1 MARPLLL
8 SRRFL
13 PLFLRQFLTAFN
25 DNFIKNIL
33 ILLILLRPQQAD
45 SAALVSLA
53 GAIFIVPFFLFSAL
67 GGELADKYDK
77 ALVIRW
83 LSIIEFGGAS
93 LAAIGLFYEN
103 TSILF
108 IALFYFGVTAALF
121 GPAKYGVLPDHLTQE
136 ELPSGNAYVESAT
149 FLAILSGAIAGGF
162 AIQSSNRLAY
172 AGALVIIWL
181 CSVIAARF
189 IPKTAAAAPTLKVD
203 LNIFR
208 STYRL
213 LKLLRA
219 NETLRRLTVIT
230 SMFWLFGAIAMAL
243 MPTVVTQQLH
253 GSENIVTLHLTV
265 FAIAIALGS
274 CAAAFLLKG
283 RIVLLPTVAGAL
295 LIATAAAD
303 LGCVLYFQQRS
314 LIIPQQLDISSYFAQ
329 QGASHATIDFALF
342 AFSGGLM
349 IVPAFAAIQAL
360 SPLFERARMIAAVNV
375 HNAAFMAIGGV
386 IVAYLQNL
394 GLSFTHLL
402 WITAL
407 LAFCSA
413 VWILKK
419 LIENPF
425 SDFLSIF
432 FRAFYRLEVRG
443 LENFQK
449 AGRNPII
456 ALNHI
461 SFLDAAAILSIL
473 PMKPVFAID
482 YAISQKWWVKPFLR
496 FAHVM
501 PLDPTKPFA
510 IRTLVAAVKS
520 GKALV
525 IFPEGRLTVTGS
537 LMKIYDG
544 AGLIADKTAATII
557 PVRIEGPESTIF
569 SRLTPQ
575 QARRR
580 WFPKVTLTILEPTQ
594 LSIHNELKG
603 RKRREAAGALLYQI
617 MSDLVFRTSKVDETL
632 FDAVVGASKKHGPSR
647 TALEDPSAGALTY
660 RALLTSVRLLAIK
673 LTNYGRPR
681 EAIGVML
688 PNANAAGVTF
698 FALLSAGRTP
708 AMINFTSGATN
719 ILSGCKASEIKIILT
734 SRHFINKAKLTKL
747 VEALSQEITLVYLED
762 IKSQLTIMEKIT
774 AFLLAHQAV
783 VPSAPE
789 DIAAILFTSGSEGA
803 PKGVALS
810 HKNILVNAAQAAAR
824 IDFGRTDKVFNVLP
838 VFHCFGLSI
847 GLILPL
853 ISGVP
858 VYLYPS
864 PLHYRLVPEL
874 IYGANATILFGTDT
888 FLAGYARMA
897 SAYDFR
903 SIRYVVAG
911 AEPLKKTTRDIW
923 SEKFGVR
930 IFEGYGVTETAPV
943 LALNTPM
950 FNKFG
955 TVGQLMPGV
964 DYRLEPMAG
973 IDHGGRLLVRGPNVM
988 LGYLKA
994 DLPGIIQPPPDG
1006 WHDTGDIVVIDE
1018 EGFVTIKGRAKRFA
1032 KIGGEMVS
1040 LAAIEQLA
1048 AELWPKALSA
1058 AATDSDNRKGERV
1071 ILLSEEKNA
1080 NRADFMIFAKEKGAS
1095 DLMIPAEV
1103 MTIETM
1109 PLLGSGKIDFAAVA
1123 QLARAR
1129 ERGLPAKQLKANG
1142 SQGRIEGA

>member
-13 PLFLRQFLTAFN
+13 PLFLRQFFTAFN
-25 DNFIKNIL
+25 DNFVKNIL
-33 ILLILLRPQQAD
+33 ILFILLRAQEMD

-67 GGELADKYDK
+67 GGELADKYNK
-77 ALVIRW
+77 ALIIRW
-83 LSIIEFGGAS
+83 LSIIEFGGCG
-93 LAAIGLFYEN
+93 LAAIGLIYEN
-103 TSILF
+103 ISILF
-108 IALFYFGVTAALF
+108 IALFYCGVTAALF
-121 GPAKYGVLPDHLTQE
+121 GPAKYGILPDHLTQE
-136 ELPSGNAYVESAT
+136 ELPNGNAYVESAT
-149 FLAILSGAIAGGF
+149 FLAILSGAIVGSF

-172 AGALVIIWL
+172 AGGLIIIWL
-181 CSVIAARF
+181 LSLIAARF
-189 IPKTAAAAPTLKVD
+189 IPKTEPAAPMLKID

-213 LKLLRA
+213 LRLLQA
-219 NETLRRLTVIT
+219 NENLRKLTVVT
-230 SMFWLFGAIAMAL
+230 SMFWLFGAIAMSL
-243 MPTVVTQQLH
+243 MPTIVTQQLN
-253 GSENIVTLHLTV
+253 GDENIVTLHLTV
-265 FAIAIALGS
+265 FAIAIGLGS
-274 CAAAFLLKG
+274 CTAAFLLKG
-283 RIVLLPTVAGAL
+283 RIVLLPAVVGAL
-295 LIATAAAD
+295 LIAVAATD
-303 LGCVLYFQQRS
+303 LACVLYFQQKS
-314 LIIPQQLDISSYFAQ
+314 LIILQQLSLSSYFMQ
-329 QGASHATIDFALF
+329 PGASHATLDLALF

-349 IVPAFAAIQAL
+349 IVPAFAAIQAH
-360 SPLFERARMIAAVNV
+360 SSLFERARMIAAVNV

-394 GLSFTHLL
+394 GLSFSQLL

-413 VWILKK
+413 IWISKK

-432 FRAFYRLEVRG
+432 FTVFYRLEVSG
-443 LENFQK
+443 LDNFQK
-449 AGRNPII
+449 AGQNPII

-461 SFLDAAAILSIL
+461 SFLDAAAILSVL

-510 IRTLVAAVKS
+510 IRTLVAAVKA
-520 GKALV
+520 GQTLV

-544 AGLIADKTAATII
+544 AGLIADKTAATIV

-580 WFPKVTLTILEPTQ
+580 WFPKFTLTALEPTH

-603 RKRREAAGALLYQI
+603 RKRREAAGALLYQM
-617 MSDLVFRTSKVDETL
+617 MSDLVFRTSKVDQTL
-632 FDAVVGASKKHGPSR
+632 FDAIVSACKKHGSLR
-647 TALEDPSAGALTY
+647 KALEDPSAGALTY
-660 RALLTSVRLLAIK
+660 RTLLTSTRLLANK
-673 LTNYGRPR
+673 LMKYGRSR
-681 EAIGVML
+681 DAIGVML

-698 FALLSAGRTP
+698 FALMSAGRTP
-708 AMINFTSGATN
+708 AMINFTAGPAN

-747 VEALSQEITLVYLED
+747 VEALSQEITLIYLED
-762 IKSQLTIMEKIT
+762 IQSQLTIIEKIT
-774 AFLLAHQAV
+774 AFILAHKAV
-783 VPSAPE
+783 VPSAPD
-789 DIAAILFTSGSEGA
+789 DIAAILFTSGSEGV

-853 ISGVP
+853 VSGVP

-911 AEPLKKTTRDIW
+911 AERLKKTTRDIW

-930 IFEGYGVTETAPV
+930 IFEGYGVTEAAPV

-955 TVGQLMPGV
+955 TVGQLMPGI
-964 DYRLEPMAG
+964 DYKLEPMAG
-973 IDHGGRLLVRGPNVM
+973 IDHGGRLLVRGPNIM

-994 DLPGIIQPPPDG
+994 DRPGVLEPPPDG
-1006 WHDTGDIVVIDE
+1006 WHDTGDIVAIDS
-1018 EGFVTIKGRAKRFA
+1018 EGFLTIKGRAKRFA

-1048 AELWPKALSA
+1048 AELWPNALSA
-1058 AATDSDNRKGERV
+1058 VATDSDTRKGERI
-1071 ILLSEEKNA
+1071 ILLTVEKSA

-1095 DLMIPAEV
+1095 DLMIPSEV
-1103 MTIETM
+1103 MTIGAM
-1109 PLLGSGKIDFAAVA
+1109 PLLGSGKIDFSAVTK
-1123 QLARAR
+1123 LVRTR
-1129 ERGLPAKQLKANG
+1129 ERGPSAKQLKSNG